1 LPDDRLRLI
10 FTCCHPALSAQA
22 QLALTLRLL
31 GGLSTEQ
38 YELPDRLR
46 PVLAV
51 VCLVDNAGLAGAAEP
66 GRGAEAVRLARI
78 LVALMPDEP
87 EVAGLLA
94 RLLLTES
101 CRASRPG
108 PTAPR
113 CWLASRPQ
121 PMGPGPDRRGQAILG
136 RCLRRNQPGADQLQ
150 AASTPGTPMP

>member
-1 LPDDRLRLI
+1 MPDDRLRLI
-10 FTCCHPALSAQA
+10 STCCHPALSAQA
-22 QLALTLRLL
+22 QLALTL
-31 GGLSTEQ
+31 
-38 YELPDRLR
+38 
-46 PVLAV
+46 
-51 VCLVDNAGLAGAAEP
+51 
-66 GRGAEAVRLARI
+66 GAEAVRLARI